1 MPGPLSSRLQQIID
15 ALPLRAGLRVLEVGC
30 GPGAMAR
37 EMSARIGNGHVLG
50 IDRSSKAIVQAVA
63 GSHEEIEAG
72 RLSYRQSTAEEFV
85 LAPDEAPF
93 DLAVAVRVG
102 ALDGRHPAAGELAR
116 RRIRAA
122 LVAGGK
128 LYVDGGNP
136 IREFDLT

>member
-1 MPGPLSSRLQQIID
+1 
-15 ALPLRAGLRVLEVGC
+15 
-30 GPGAMAR
+30 
-37 EMSARIGNGHVLG
+37 MSARIGNGHVLG